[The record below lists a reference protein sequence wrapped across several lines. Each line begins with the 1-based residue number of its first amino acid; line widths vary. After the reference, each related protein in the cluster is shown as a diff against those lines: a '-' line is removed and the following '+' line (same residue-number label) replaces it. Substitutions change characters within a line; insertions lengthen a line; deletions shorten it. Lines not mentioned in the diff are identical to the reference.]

1 LHILINNKEENE
13 NKKMKVLNLYIK
25 ELDSKI
31 EKNQEMYILQI
42 DKFKL
47 NIDETDIELKVF
59 MRSYIYMYS
68 VYTI

>member
-59 MRSYIYMYS
+59 MCSYIYMYS

>member
-1 LHILINNKEENE
+1 LHILINDKEENE